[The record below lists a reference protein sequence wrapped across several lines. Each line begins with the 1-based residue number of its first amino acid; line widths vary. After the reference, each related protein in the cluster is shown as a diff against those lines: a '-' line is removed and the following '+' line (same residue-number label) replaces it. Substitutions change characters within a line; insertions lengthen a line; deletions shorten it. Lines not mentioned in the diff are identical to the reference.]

1 MRTLGNIANK
11 FDFVGTSCTD
21 AMTFSFFA
29 NKLEI
34 TSIKPHPPMVITP
47 KTTSVNGIQI
57 RHAYKHKC
65 HWVVAADIAK
75 AMGISTST
83 LMRFVTPISD
93 DACQILVGAGRARA
107 IRLDILS
114 DAIANLLENNK
125 WQQKLAGDS
134 NLDTAIKQVVAF
146 LEELGQPKAEA
157 SSSNDATEQPTEHT
171 TEQPT
176 EQPTEHTTEHTTEHA
191 TEQPITPTE
200 VDFMGNKVRFVA
212 TPDKPE
218 WVADDIIEILYPH
231 ANPSQILQL
240 IAALFDEWKGCKL
253 VTSSN
258 GIQKFT
264 TLYEPGLYRLI
275 ACSDNAQAYPYQ
287 KRMYETVSISPE
299 IEIKSSVSRS
309 KQHKG
314 KTIDVITPGKH
325 QFIGHIVRFVGT
337 VDELEWVANDTIAA
351 FFPNIDKSEYDQ
363 YLGKLDDQW
372 KSNKWIASQ
381 EGIEEVATIYTNGVL
396 YLIARSNEVLPLQ
409 KWLFE
414 NISILDELG
423 TTKPETSAQQN
434 THANQSIETENA
446 ITPTDFDFMGHNI
459 RFVGTPEIPEWVASD
474 AIAILYPN
482 ATRNSYRGY
491 LSKIPSEWKGVKR
504 INTPGG
510 AQKATTLYEPGL
522 YHLMGRSDSPVAIPF
537 QKWVNEDVLPSIRK
551 TGSYKA
557 LSSTATN
564 ELPPI
569 TDDTFTDMTEFARL
583 TRELINT
590 TNSPLPL
597 KSLYFTRSMRTK
609 FPEHKEFNV
618 LYEAMTYQDLTQFEE
633 ELTFQTCYCPVGL
646 ARIYSTKHELTSAI
660 DRRTI
665 YVALVKNKL
674 IEKND
679 DGHYVPTELGKS
691 YGFVGWHKNKSG
703 KLVPVIQWRQEVLL
717 LLGKL
722 H

>member
-1 MRTLGNIANK
+1 
-11 FDFVGTSCTD
+11 
-21 AMTFSFFA
+21 
-29 NKLEI
+29 
-34 TSIKPHPPMVITP
+34 MVITP
-47 KTTSVNGIQI
+47 KTTNVNGIQV

-65 HWVVAADIAK
+65 HWIVATDIAR
-75 AMGISTST
+75 AMGISIST

-134 NLDTAIKQVVAF
+134 NLDTAIKKVVAF

-200 VDFMGNKVRFVA
+200 VDFMGNKVRFIG

-240 IAALFDEWKGCKL
+240 IVTLKDEWKGCKL

-258 GIQKFT
+258 GIQKFV

-275 ACSDNAQAYPYQ
+275 ARSNEARAYPYQ
-287 KRMYETVSISPE
+287 KRMYDTVSISHQ
-299 IEIKSSVSRS
+299 IEAVNSVSRN
-309 KQHKG
+309 KQKHKG
-314 KTIDVITPGKH
+314 TIIDVITPGKH
-325 QFIGHIVRFVGT
+325 LFMGHIIRFVGT
-337 VDELEWVANDTIAA
+337 VDELEWVANDAIAA
-351 FFPNIDKSEYDQ
+351 FFPNIDKSEYDK
-363 YLGKLDDQW
+363 YLGKLDNQW

-381 EGIEEVATIYTNGVL
+381 EGIEEVATIYTNGVF
-396 YLIARSNEVLPLQ
+396 YLIARSNEALPLQ
-409 KWLFE
+409 KYLFE

-423 TTKPETSAQQN
+423 ASKPETSVEQD
-434 THANQSIETENA
+434 HSANQSIEA
-446 ITPTDFDFMGHNI
+446 SDVITPTDFDFMGHNI
-459 RFVGTPEIPEWVASD
+459 RFVGTPEMPEWVASD
-474 AIAILYPN
+474 IVEVLHPAAVKN
-482 ATRNSYRGY
+482 QNHSTY
-491 LSKIPSEWKGVKR
+491 LAKVPSDWKDSKR
-504 INTPGG
+504 IATPGG
-510 AQKATTLYEPGL
+510 AQNVTTLYEPGL
-522 YHLMGRSDSPVAIPF
+522 YYLMGRSNSPDAIPF
-537 QKWVNEDVLPSIRK
+537 QKWIFSDVLPSIRK

-557 LSSTATN
+557 PGTTTSIN

-569 TDDTFTDMTEFARL
+569 ADDTFSNMTEFARL
-583 TRELINT
+583 TRELINN

-618 LYEAMTYQDLTQFEE
+618 LYEAMTYQDLTRFDE
-633 ELTFQTCYCPVGL
+633 ELTFRTCYCPNGL
-646 ARIYSTKHELTSAI
+646 ARLYSSKHELTNTI
-660 DRRTI
+660 DQRTI

-674 IEKND
+674 IEKDD
-679 DGHYVPTELGKS
+679 DGHYIPTELGKS
-691 YGFVGWHKNKSG
+691 YGFVGWHKNKSN
-703 KLVPVIQWRQEVLL
+703 KLTPVIQWRQEVLL